1 MRILGRMR
9 IIDLPAD
16 RHDEVVE
23 LWRVSNLLAPWN
35 DPYADIRM
43 AMDNP
48 TSTVLVGLDGNDII
62 ASAMVGYE
70 GHRGWVFYVA
80 VDPDQR
86 GRGLGE
92 EIMTAA
98 FDWLEKLGAVKMQ
111 LLIRQGNEGV
121 QAFYENL
128 GFQVEPVI
136 MMPKRIRPPANEL

>member
-16 RHDEVVE
+16 RHDKVVE

-48 TSTVLVGLDGNDII
+48 TSTVLAGLDGNDII

-80 VDPDQR
+80 VDPGRR

-92 EIMTAA
+92 EIMDAA
-98 FDWLEKLGAVKMQ
+98 FDWLENLGAVKMQ

-121 QAFYENL
+121 QAFYERI
-128 GFQVEPVI
+128 GFRVEPV
-136 MMPKRIRPPANEL
+136 MMMSKRIRPPANEL